1 VKQILQNL
9 GSGQTELVDVPAPAA
24 RAGSALIRTRASVV
38 SIGTERMLVDFGQA
52 GLLQK
57 ARQQPEKVKQ
67 VLEKIGTDGLLPT
80 IDAVRAKLDQPIA
93 LGYCNVGQ
101 VIECDPAFAEGG
113 IAAGDRVVSNG
124 PHAEV
129 VCVPKN
135 LCARV
140 PENVSD
146 ETAAFTVLGAIALQG
161 VRLLQPTLGECV
173 AVTGLGA
180 IGLLAVQIL
189 QAHGCRVLAIDFD
202 SGRCE
207 IARRFGAEPV
217 DLSTGAHPV
226 EAGLSFSGGKGIDCV
241 LITASTRSNDPMHQA
256 ALLCRQRGRIVLV
269 GVVGLELSRADFY
282 EKELTFQV
290 SCSYGPGRY
299 DSDYEDKGRDYP
311 IGFVR
316 WTEQRNFEAVLGLMA
331 TGKIEVGPLITHRFP
346 FPDALKAYEALRDSA
361 ALGILL
367 EYEQGHVPGEAITR
381 DIALRPAEK
390 KTSRPSS
397 ARPVIGFIGAG
408 GFAAQV
414 LLPALKTTGAR
425 LKIIVSARGVTGTHL
440 GKKFGFET
448 SATETESVFA
458 DPEINGVIIS
468 TRHDSHAR
476 YVIKALQSGKSVFV
490 EKPLCLNSEELEAII
505 AAHGEASQPF
515 LMVGFNRRFAPQI
528 EKMKQL
534 LEALREPKTMI
545 MTVNAGMLPA
555 DHWIHDPAV
564 GGGRIIA
571 EGCHFIDLLRF
582 LAGSPIATIQALPL
596 GKSGEPSQDSTTI
609 NLKFDDGSMGTV
621 HYLANGHKSFPK
633 ERLEVFCA
641 GRILQLDNFRRL
653 TGFGWKGFAKLNLW
667 RQDKGHAAEM
677 KAFVY
682 ALEHGAD
689 SPISLAE
696 IVEVTRATFQVAQS
710 RAGNRHPS
718 SV

>member
-9 GSGQTELVDVPAPAA
+9 GNGQTELVEVPAPAA
-24 RAGSALIRTRASVV
+24 RPGSALIRTRASVV

-67 VLEKIGTDGLLPT
+67 VLEKIGADGLLPT
-80 IDAVRAKLDQPIA
+80 IDAVRAKLDRPIA
-93 LGYCNVGQ
+93 LGYCNVGE
-101 VIECDPAFAEGG
+101 VIECGPAFAEAG
-113 IAAGDRVVSNG
+113 IAVGDRVVSNG

-129 VCVPKN
+129 VCVPIN

-140 PENVSD
+140 PDNVPD

-189 QAHGCRVLAIDFD
+189 QAQGCRVLAIDFD
-202 SGRCE
+202 SRRCE
-207 IARRFGAEPV
+207 IARRFGAETV
-217 DLSTGAHPV
+217 DLSMGADPV
-226 EAGLSFSGGKGIDCV
+226 EAGLSFSGGKGIDGV
-241 LITASTRSNDPMHQA
+241 LITASTRSNDPVHQA
-256 ALLCRQRGRIVLV
+256 ASMCRQRGRIVLV

-299 DSDYEDKGRDYP
+299 DSDYEEKGRDYP

-316 WTEQRNFEAVLGLMA
+316 WTEQRNFEAVMGLMA
-331 TGKIEVGPLITHRFP
+331 AGKIDVGPLITHRFP
-346 FPDALKAYEALRDSA
+346 FRDAIEAYEAIHDSA
-361 ALGILL
+361 ALGIVL
-367 EYEQGHVPGEAITR
+367 EYEQGRESTGAVSR
-381 DIALRPAEK
+381 VIALQAARKE
-390 KTSRPSS
+390 TTRSS
-397 ARPVIGFIGAG
+397 TARPVIGFIGAG
-408 GFAAQV
+408 GFSAQT
-414 LLPALKTTGAR
+414 LLPALKTTETR
-425 LKIIVSARGVTGTHL
+425 LKTIVSARGVTGTHL
-440 GKKFGFET
+440 GRKFGFEI
-448 SATETESVFA
+448 SATETDSVFA
-458 DPEINGVIIS
+458 DPEISGVIIA

-476 YVIKALQSGKSVFV
+476 YVIKALQSGKGVFV

-505 AAHGEASQPF
+505 AAHGEASLPF

-534 LEALREPKTMI
+534 LAASHEPKTMI
-545 MTVNAGMLPA
+545 MTVNAGIVPA
-555 DHWIHDPAV
+555 DHWIHDPVV

-582 LAGSPIATIQALPL
+582 LAGSPMTTVQALPL
-596 GKSGEPSQDSTTI
+596 GKSTTPSQDTTTL
-609 NLKFDDGSMGTV
+609 NLKFDDGSIGTI

-653 TGFGWKGFAKLNLW
+653 TGFGWKGFSKLNLW

-677 KAFVY
+677 KAFVD
-682 ALEHGAD
+682 ALAHGQE
-689 SPISLAE
+689 SPIPLSE
-696 IVEVTRATFQVAQS
+696 IVEVTRATFQATQAA
-710 RAGNRHPS
+710 AGDR
-718 SV
+718 